1 LAAPSIPAQFTFRNI
16 NRLARNRDRWFESI
30 SLQQRVCELSVPER
44 PGASMIDAGYRHGVR
59 AGK

>member
-1 LAAPSIPAQFTFRNI
+1 MTSAPKIPP
-16 NRLARNRDRWFESI
+16 
-30 SLQQRVCELSVPER
+30 RVVADSHPC